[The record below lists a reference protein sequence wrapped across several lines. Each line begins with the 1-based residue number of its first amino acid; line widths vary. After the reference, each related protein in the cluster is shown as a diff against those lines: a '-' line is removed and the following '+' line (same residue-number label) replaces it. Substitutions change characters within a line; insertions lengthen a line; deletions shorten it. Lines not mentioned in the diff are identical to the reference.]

1 MMKIDAI
8 QSEVVNLLQITNEV
22 PTVKVDD
29 NNFSEMLKSID
40 SRIDKMAKGEHVEL
54 HSLLIDIEKAKLNI
68 EYTVKM
74 KDSIIDAYK
83 EVTRMQV

>member
-1 MMKIDAI
+1 MKVEAI
-8 QSEVVNLLQITNEV
+8 QSEVVNLLQVNNEV
-22 PTVKVDD
+22 STAKVDEKS
-29 NNFSEMLKSID
+29 FSEMLNSID
-40 SRIDKMAKGEHVEL
+40 TRIEKMAKGEHIEL

>member
-1 MMKIDAI
+1 MKIEAI
-8 QSEVVNLLQITNEV
+8 QSEVVNLLQVNNEV
-22 PTVKVDD
+22 STAKVDEKS
-29 NNFSEMLKSID
+29 FSEMLNSID
-40 SRIDKMAKGEHVEL
+40 TRIEKMAKGEHVEL